1 MRKGV
6 LIFILPIL
14 ALVQG
19 AAVFAQSSVKPASYY
34 FNLYSG
40 SSARSLSYGSDF
52 LKFSQKLAKRKGRKD
67 DRQFL
72 KFVFSKTHQQ
82 YLRTYA
88 NYATFNAINERGV
101 YNCLT
106 GTALYALLLKDLG
119 YDFRIIETN
128 YHIFLIVNTDTAGK
142 ILFEATDPVKGFI
155 ADQQA
160 IEKRIARYKD
170 DQFVKADADKNYYLY
185 SFKLFN
191 EVSLDQML
199 GLLYYNEAIQAFNDH
214 QLQDAVADLDNA
226 TGLYNS
232 PRITEFSK
240 IILLSVMQSKLDH
253 AVKENC
259 VRKIQSI
266 RKQQIPSIGSATVSD

>member
-14 ALVQG
+14 VLVQV
-19 AAVFAQSSVKPASYY
+19 ATALAQSSDKPAAYY

-40 SSARSLSYGSDF
+40 SSVRSSSSGSNF
-52 LKFSQKLAKRKGRKD
+52 LKFSQKLAKRKGQKN

-72 KFVFSKTHQQ
+72 KYVFSKTHQR
-82 YLRTYA
+82 YLRTYS

-119 YDFRIIETN
+119 YDFKIIETN
-128 YHIFLIVNTDTAGK
+128 YHIFLVVNTDAEGK

-155 ADQQA
+155 ADERA
-160 IEKRIARYKD
+160 VEKRIARYRE
-170 DQFVKADADKNYYLY
+170 DQFVTADAGKNYYLY

-191 EVSLDQML
+191 EVNLDQML

-214 QLQDAVADLDNA
+214 QLQAAVVDLDNA
-226 TGLYNS
+226 TTLYNS
-232 PRITEFSK
+232 PRISEFSK
-240 IILLSVMQSKLDH
+240 IILLCVMQSKLDH

-266 RKQQIPSIGSATVSD
+266 RKQQIPSIGSASLSD